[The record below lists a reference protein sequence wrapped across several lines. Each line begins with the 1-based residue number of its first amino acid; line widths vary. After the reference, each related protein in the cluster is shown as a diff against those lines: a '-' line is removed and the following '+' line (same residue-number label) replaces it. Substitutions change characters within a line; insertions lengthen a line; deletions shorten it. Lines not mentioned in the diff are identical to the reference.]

1 MRYFFIFLGTLFLYG
16 CLIRTYTITK
26 PRTDLEIKGNR
37 GYIYGEPKEPL
48 PQLKKTRKITVFE
61 IELGPHLPKEI
72 ADEEEGKIKAE
83 KEGEISEEEILK
95 EETFQE
101 EVRKEAEIPEKK
113 MESFRK
119 EYRIYT
125 IKKNDTLQKI
135 SKKFYGTT
143 RKWPLIYEEN
153 KDVIKDPDKIYP
165 GLKIKIPLIK

>member
-1 MRYFFIFLGTLFLYG
+1 MRYFIFLGVIFLCG
-16 CLIRTYTITK
+16 CLIRTYTIQK
-26 PRTDLEIKGNR
+26 PRRDLEIEGNR
-37 GYIYGEPKEPL
+37 GYIYGEPKEPP

-61 IELGPHLPKEI
+61 IELGPHLPREMKEKKEI
-72 ADEEEGKIKAE
+72 EAE
-83 KEGEISEEEILK
+83 KKVEISEEEILK
-95 EETFQE
+95 EEIPE
-101 EVRKEAEIPEKK
+101 EVEEKEIKLPQETPT
-113 MESFRK
+113 K

-165 GLKIKIPLIK
+165 GLKIKIPLTR